1 MSRILLVF
9 FSLISYSCS
18 NNKLYEQKISNLNKT
33 IDSLNQEIVTNEET
47 INILRDEIQFR
58 EGEIS
63 YWGHKL
69 DSCMGVYE
77 KK

>member
-1 MSRILLVF
+1 MNRLILLF
-9 FSLISYSCS
+9 FGLISYSCC
-18 NNKLYEQKISNLNKT
+18 NTQLYEQKISNLNKA
-33 IDSLNQEIVTNEET
+33 IDSLNNEIVTSEET
-47 INILRDEIQFR
+47 INILREEIQFR